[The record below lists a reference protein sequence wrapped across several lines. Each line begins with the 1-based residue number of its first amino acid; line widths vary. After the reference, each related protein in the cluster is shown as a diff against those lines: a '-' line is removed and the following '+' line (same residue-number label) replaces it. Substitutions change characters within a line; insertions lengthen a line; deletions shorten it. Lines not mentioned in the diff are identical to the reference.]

1 MGGLR
6 NGGGGAEFDESR
18 GKAERA
24 GLAGGSA
31 ARGIGDRN
39 CGSPRQSRETDGQG
53 RRKGR
58 ETMKRAVG
66 KGGLLVSLHICQR
79 KKLANC
85 RAKQNCWGSCSGLR
99 WCVEGAHGWWCL
111 SCLPLRP
118 GATRGEAR
126 RLNHRPPRA
135 RPGPSLVPP
144 PPEDN
149 RRGGTV
155 IRRGVRVCDGVA
167 DGLNEGTGKLMA
179 PFSALDS
186 FLCGLGRRL
195 FKAETSMGRRTVL
208 SCHVKQPKE
217 LISQV
222 RQLPAGAAET
232 LGRKLGGR

>member
-1 MGGLR
+1 MRAAGRPSERVWPGVRPRAESVTGIAEANDSGGR
-6 NGGGGAEFDESR
+6 QMDRVAS
-18 GKAERA
+18 KA
-24 GLAGGSA
+24 
-31 ARGIGDRN
+31 
-39 CGSPRQSRETDGQG
+39 
-53 RRKGR
+53 RK
-58 ETMKRAVG
+58 TMKRAVG
-66 KGGLLVSLHICQR
+66 KGGCLVSLHICQR

-99 WCVEGAHGWWCL
+99 WCVGGAHGWWCL